1 MLHTLVLGAILS
13 GTVVLHHKTSIEEPV
28 AAALVEVYGADY
40 YPFPLIATAM
50 TAVDGTFAMTDIL
63 PGRYQLL
70 LTATQGQ
77 MSGFV
82 TVSVDPADP
91 PRTLF
96 LFDPTCSARYGRVR
110 DLFTGHAIPAATVEY
125 HLKATTDDG
134 GNFFID
140 YGCFAGPGYQFH
152 NTFYYFVSAPR
163 YWTSSH
169 IAGRGE
175 SEHGGLFDFDLTPKH
190 PPGEPVIQRPDCQ
203 RCPGIPLLP

>member
-13 GTVVLHHKTSIEEPV
+13 GTVVLHHKTGVEEPV
-28 AAALVEVYGADY
+28 AAALVEVHGEYDY
-40 YPFPLIATAM
+40 DSPPIATAM
-50 TAVDGTFAMTDIL
+50 TAVDGTFTTTDVL
-63 PGRYQLL
+63 PGQYRLQ

-77 MSGFV
+77 MTGFV

-110 DLFTGHAIPAATVEY
+110 DLFNGHPVPAARVEY
-125 HLKATTDDG
+125 HLVATTDDG
-134 GNFFID
+134 GNYFID

-163 YWTSSH
+163 YRTLAH

-175 SEHGGLFDFDLTPKH
+175 NEHGGLFDFDLTPKH
-190 PPGEPVIQRPDCQ
+190 PPGEPVIQRPECQ
-203 RCPGIPLLP
+203 RCPGVPRLP